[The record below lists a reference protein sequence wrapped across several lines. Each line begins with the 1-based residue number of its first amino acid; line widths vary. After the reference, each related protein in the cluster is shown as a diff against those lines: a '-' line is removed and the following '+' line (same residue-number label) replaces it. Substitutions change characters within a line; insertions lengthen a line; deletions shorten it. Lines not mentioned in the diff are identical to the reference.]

1 MRRLIQWIRAHRP
14 APARQQGQVVL
25 ILVFVFI
32 GLLAVVGLVT
42 DGALIYVH
50 YDHLRRSVD
59 AASVSAVNQYREN
72 RTAQD
77 LFEAAAQTLQLQ
89 LPGMTNARLYWCSR
103 DGPGTEQVVDLL
115 GQVYDPH
122 DPALCSTPPRKQV
135 RVQAWLPVTLT
146 FLSLVWDNQVTI
158 TASAQAEA
166 AVLNMVLLIDT
177 SESMGYNTC
186 DPNLPETEFF
196 NCLIACRNAGTC
208 QPMEDVRSAAALFV
222 GTLMRDGVDRV
233 AIYHLDRTP
242 VVTTSVEMFPC
253 SIPPT
258 LTLPITLSAG
268 SGLVIPLSMNKNE
281 VLGAINR
288 GRTDPTDPLNVYIR
302 PRAYDPATNQACV
315 APVYVGG
322 YRGEEGD
329 GYGFRWASTN
339 IGGGLRQSIVEL
351 VNNGSTD
358 AATWVIVLLSDG
370 SANATD
376 QAANENGWWTCPSPA
391 ALQAPPVSAPN
402 ERSRFLGPFCRDAE
416 PGGVVTRHCP
426 SMLTCSDPVR
436 IWYTN
441 HGETDLDRIM
451 WFYDADDYARDMADL
466 ASSQGI
472 AVYTI
477 GFGPLVAGAGEN
489 LLRYIADVGDDGD
502 LQTAP
507 CGSDAYWDDVVVD
520 PIPDP
525 FTNCGNY
532 YFAPD
537 AAALEDV
544 FESIASRI
552 FSRITE

>member
-1 MRRLIQWIRAHRP
+1 MQWIRKHKP
-14 APARQQGQVVL
+14 APSRQQGQVVL

-32 GLLAVVGLVT
+32 GLLATVGLVT

-59 AASVSAVNQYREN
+59 AAAVAAVNQYREN

-89 LPGMTNARLYWCSR
+89 LPGMTNARLHWCSR

-122 DPALCSTPPRKQV
+122 DPSLCSTPPRKQV
-135 RVQAWLPVTLT
+135 RIQAWLPVTLT
-146 FLSLVWDNQVTI
+146 FLSLVWDDQVTI
-158 TASAQAEA
+158 TASARAEA

-177 SESMGYNTC
+177 SESMGYDTC

-196 NCLIACRNAGTC
+196 DCLNTCRNAGTC
-208 QPMEDVRSAAALFV
+208 QPMEDVRNAAALFV

-233 AIYHLDRTP
+233 AIYHFDRTP
-242 VVTTSVEMFPC
+242 VVTQSVELFPC
-253 SIPPT
+253 SVPAT
-258 LTLPITLSAG
+258 LTLPITLTAG
-268 SGLVIPLSMNKNE
+268 SGMVIPLVMDKND
-281 VLGAINR
+281 VLGAINQGR
-288 GRTDPTDPLNVYIR
+288 GDPTDPLNVYIR
-302 PRAYDPATNQACV
+302 PRAYDPASDEACV

-339 IGGGLRQSIVEL
+339 VGGGMRQSIIEL

-358 AATWVIVLLSDG
+358 AATWVIVMLSDG

-376 QAANENGWWTCPSPA
+376 QATSANGWWTCPSPA
-391 ALQAPPVSAPN
+391 EFQVPPVSAPN
-402 ERSRFLGPFCRDAE
+402 ERSRFFGPFCRDTE
-416 PGGVVTRHCP
+416 PGGAVTRHCP
-426 SMLTCSDPVR
+426 SLLTCSDPSR

-441 HGETDLDRIM
+441 RGETELDRIV
-451 WFYDADDYARDMADL
+451 WFYDSDDYARDMADL

-472 AVYTI
+472 AIYSI

-489 LLRYIADVGDDGD
+489 LLRYVADVGDDGD

-525 FTNCGNY
+525 LNNCGNY

-537 AAALEDV
+537 AAALEDI